1 MTSRACL
8 LSAGDRISHWTISKL
23 LGRGKF
29 GEVYAGSHETSG
41 AQVAIKVE
49 SVDVAKGRLER
60 EALVYEATDGL
71 SGQAGVHW
79 FGRQGGVLALVLDR
93 LGPSVKAMHRA
104 VGNLT
109 HDELRLVASETLH
122 RLEELHGR
130 GWLHGDIKP
139 DNLLLPRGTTALK
152 ALSGGRPLVHCI
164 DFGMSLPLHKGKA
177 ETPSARRGTLGAV
190 RYASVSNQMLLPLG
204 PRDDLEALAY
214 SLVYLHRGQLPW
226 SQVSA
231 PTQREKFVLIRQAKQ
246 HEEPPSSPAAV
257 HAPRRRLAAFFCRV
271 PAPVPSDACPR
282 AARLDYAALRALLA
296 SDAHRDRSERKG
308 GGTTV
313 KGSRKAVRSGISA
326 VLGS

>member
-1 MTSRACL
+1 M
-8 LSAGDRISHWTISKL
+8 
-23 LGRGKF
+23 
-29 GEVYAGSHETSG
+29 
-41 AQVAIKVE
+41 
-49 SVDVAKGRLER
+49 
-60 EALVYEATDGL
+60 
-71 SGQAGVHW
+71 
-79 FGRQGGVLALVLDR
+79 
-93 LGPSVKAMHRA
+93 
-104 VGNLT
+104 
-109 HDELRLVASETLH
+109 ASETLH

-152 ALSGGRPLVHCI
+152 ARSGGQPLVHCI
-164 DFGMSLPLHKGKA
+164 DFGMSLPLHKGRA

-246 HEEPPSSPAAV
+246 HEEPQLLCAAPPACRLLLPSSCACTERCLPTSS
-257 HAPRRRLAAFFCRV
+257 PTMRRCV
-271 PAPVPSDACPR
+271 PCSPQTPT
-282 AARLDYAALRALLA
+282 
-296 SDAHRDRSERKG
+296 DRSERKG

-313 KGSRKAVRSGISA
+313 KGSRKAAYVWGFQRSWARSA
-326 VLGS
+326 TVAQTQPLAAS

>member
-1 MTSRACL
+1 MTSRTCL
-8 LSAGDRISHWTISKL
+8 LSAGDRISRWTISKL
-23 LGRGKF
+23 LGRGRF
-29 GEVYAGSHETSG
+29 GEVYAGSHETSSVP
-41 AQVAIKVE
+41 VAIKVE
-49 SVDVAKGRLER
+49 SIDVAKGRLER

-71 SGQAGVHW
+71 PGQAGVHW
-79 FGRQGGVLALVLDR
+79 FGRQEGVLALVLDR

-122 RLEELHGR
+122 RLEELHSR

-152 ALSGGRPLVHCI
+152 ARSGGRPLVHCI
-164 DFGMSLPLHKGKA
+164 DFGMSLPLHEGRA

-190 RYASVSNQMLLPLG
+190 RYASLSNQMLLPLG

-231 PTQREKFVLIRQAKQ
+231 PTQREKFALICQAKQ
-246 HEEPPSSPAAV
+246 HEEPSLLCAGLPPSFAEFL
-257 HAPRRRLAAFFCRV
+257 RLCRAMSAHEQ
-271 PAPVPSDACPR
+271 P
-282 AARLDYAALRALLA
+282 DYAALRALLA
-296 SDAHRDRSERKG
+296 SDAHRPLRKKGWRHHSERYR
-308 GGTTV
+308 V
-313 KGSRKAVRSGISA
+313 AESPSRDT
-326 VLGS
+326 

>member
-1 MTSRACL
+1 M
-8 LSAGDRISHWTISKL
+8 
-23 LGRGKF
+23 
-29 GEVYAGSHETSG
+29 
-41 AQVAIKVE
+41 
-49 SVDVAKGRLER
+49 
-60 EALVYEATDGL
+60 
-71 SGQAGVHW
+71 
-79 FGRQGGVLALVLDR
+79 
-93 LGPSVKAMHRA
+93 
-104 VGNLT
+104 
-109 HDELRLVASETLH
+109 ASETLH

-164 DFGMSLPLHKGKA
+164 DFGTSLPLHKGKA

-246 HEEPPSSPAAV
+246 HEEPQLLCAGLPPSFAEFLRLCRAMPA
-257 HAPRRRLAAFFCRV
+257 HGQP
-271 PAPVPSDACPR
+271 
-282 AARLDYAALRALLA
+282 DYAALRALLA
-296 SDAHRDRSERKG
+296 SDAHRPLRKKGRRHDSER
-308 GGTTV
+308 
-313 KGSRKAVRSGISA
+313 
-326 VLGS
+326 